1 MLCSFSRKIIYSQNK
16 PSTVY
21 KTLAFAVFKENNCFT
36 VVLLISLSWGTLEIA
51 QQLEFQ
57 VSCMFPWSAAGN
69 YIWFHS
75 INELPWYFNSL
86 QLLFGSL
93 LGQSPHCI
101 ICLRERKKTESCF
114 LFLKEKG
121 SLGFS
126 HSFPWTEFFWH
137 VCRNDCSLQT
147 IDDFIMHLAKEIPS
161 QLINIWIQTS
171 IQSDTSHLIIKIK
184 TSILAFVVVKF
195 MIVLQ
200 RINFRLVRIYW

>member
-1 MLCSFSRKIIYSQNK
+1 MLCSFSRKIIYSQ
-16 PSTVY
+16 TVY

-93 LGQSPHCI
+93 LGQSPRCI
-101 ICLRERKKTESCF
+101 ICLRERKKNRQKVAFFSSKKKEAWDF
-114 LFLKEKG
+114 LTLFHG
-121 SLGFS
+121 QN
-126 HSFPWTEFFWH
+126 SFGMYAEMIAA
-137 VCRNDCSLQT
+137 CRQ
-147 IDDFIMHLAKEIPS
+147 
-161 QLINIWIQTS
+161 
-171 IQSDTSHLIIKIK
+171 
-184 TSILAFVVVKF
+184 
-195 MIVLQ
+195 
-200 RINFRLVRIYW
+200 